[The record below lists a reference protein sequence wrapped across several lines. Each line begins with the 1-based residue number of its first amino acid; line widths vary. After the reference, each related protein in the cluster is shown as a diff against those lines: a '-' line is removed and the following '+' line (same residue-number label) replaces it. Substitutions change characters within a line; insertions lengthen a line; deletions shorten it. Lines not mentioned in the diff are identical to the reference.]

1 MLSTVPRDHD
11 RRLQRRT
18 MWIRR
23 GFTVGVVVFVVVALF
38 GFFGQRNRTT
48 TVEGGGY
55 ELAVFY
61 PQITRPGLS
70 SPFELTVRR
79 TDGGPLPETLSL
91 ATTVDYLRLFDDQA
105 IEPEATEMRANQ
117 DEVEWQ
123 LLPEGDAV
131 VFTVS
136 LDARIDPGIQWGTS
150 GTTTL
155 YVDGDAVV
163 AAHFRTW
170 VLP

>member
-1 MLSTVPRDHD
+1 VLSTAPRDHD
-11 RRLQRRT
+11 RRQQRRV

-23 GFTVGVVVFVVVALF
+23 GFSVGLAVFVVLAFL
-38 GFFGQRNRTT
+38 GLFGQRNASTS
-48 TVEGGGY
+48 VEARGY
-55 ELAVFY
+55 ELEVLY

-91 ATTVDYLRLFDDQA
+91 GTNVDYLRLFDDQA
-105 IEPEATEMRANQ
+105 IEPEAVEMRADG
-117 DEVEWQ
+117 DEVQWQ
-123 LLPEGDAV
+123 VLPEGDADEV
-131 VFTVS
+131 TVF
-136 LDARIDPGIQWGTS
+136 LDARIDPGVQWGTA

-155 YVDGDAVV
+155 YVDGEAV
-163 AAHFRTW
+163 ASAEYRTW